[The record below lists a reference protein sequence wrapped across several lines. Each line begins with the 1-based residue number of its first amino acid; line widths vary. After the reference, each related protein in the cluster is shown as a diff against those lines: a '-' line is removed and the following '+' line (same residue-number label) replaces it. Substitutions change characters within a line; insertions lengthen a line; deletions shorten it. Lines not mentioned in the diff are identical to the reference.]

1 MVIFSGMEVDLSL
14 IRNKNIKNGEVVVR
28 DHPKRRRRW
37 RRGGGCA
44 VISVLMGWSH
54 GPLFCWGG
62 RATTSDLKEWPC
74 GHLCPL
80 GWLRGHYYLVEVA
93 AQLLLFGWGGCTT
106 TLFWLR
112 LCGCFDFWCVSCFE
126 KCIVLLNVYRKCI
139 FCFWKLKTVFEK
151 FNKHSQQMNW
161 HCQYCV

>member
-14 IRNKNIKNGEVVVR
+14 KRNKNIKNGEVVVR
-28 DHPKRRRRW
+28 DHPK
-37 RRGGGCA
+37 GGEDGGEGVA
-44 VISVLMGWSH
+44 ARP
-54 GPLFCWGG
+54 PLSWWGG
-62 RATTSDLKEWPC
+62 RTALCSVGVVAQPPLTWRSGHAATSVLF
-74 GHLCPL
+74 
-80 GWLRGHYYLVEVA
+80 GWLCGHYYLVEVA

-112 LCGCFDFWCVSCFE
+112 PCGCFDFWCVSCFE

-161 HCQYCV
+161 HC